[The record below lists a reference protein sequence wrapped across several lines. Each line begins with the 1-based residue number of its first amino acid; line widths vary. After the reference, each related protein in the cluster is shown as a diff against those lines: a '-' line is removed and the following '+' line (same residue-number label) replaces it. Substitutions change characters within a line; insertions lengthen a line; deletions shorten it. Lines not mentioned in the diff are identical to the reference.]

1 MPRALTAQEWETL
14 GELRSQLLLHRVR
27 NQMLDRYANAKA
39 LASAQGLSDDMLVP
53 LDWPR
58 KTIEVFANKLIPE
71 APTFPYDSEVADVIA
86 YAWAASNVAWVERQA
101 IKSAL
106 RYGPAFV
113 FTTHGDLS
121 MGEPEVIVSVADAAH
136 ATALVDWRTRRVK
149 AAYEVIDHER
159 ANLYLPY
166 WTLEID
172 VTRNQVIAEH
182 ESSARVR
189 CAIYTHDPAL
199 DKPFGRSR
207 ITPTVIGLTNAAAR
221 TLARQEV
228 AAEFYQ
234 APRPLFLGL
243 SPEDLFD
250 EDGQA
255 VLRKAIGSGW
265 AFPDAAS
272 EDEIEVALR
281 RAKVE
286 WAPQATMQ
294 PFSDQ
299 FRLQAA
305 AMAAA
310 SSIPLQHLGVVQDS
324 NPTSAEAIMAQE
336 KPLVEL
342 AFAQQREFDIARRHL
357 VWDIAATIYGDLDE
371 DAIDDLQAVALR
383 WQSPRHVSVSEASQM
398 VAMQVQAGNLPAG
411 AEETL
416 RLLPIDADDVTA
428 IAAVNEHRAGERAL
442 ATLTQAATNVD
453 PEIRQLALR
462 DDAEPGEV

>member
-1 MPRALTAQEWETL
+1 M
-14 GELRSQLLLHRVR
+14 
-27 NQMLDRYANAKA
+27 
-39 LASAQGLSDDMLVP
+39 
-53 LDWPR
+53 
-58 KTIEVFANKLIPE
+58 
-71 APTFPYDSEVADVIA
+71 
-86 YAWAASNVAWVERQA
+86 
-101 IKSAL
+101 
-106 RYGPAFV
+106 
-113 FTTHGDLS
+113 
-121 MGEPEVIVSVADAAH
+121 
-136 ATALVDWRTRRVK
+136 
-149 AAYEVIDHER
+149 
-159 ANLYLPY
+159 
-166 WTLEID
+166 
-172 VTRNQVIAEH
+172 
-182 ESSARVR
+182 
-189 CAIYTHDPAL
+189 
-199 DKPFGRSR
+199 
-207 ITPTVIGLTNAAAR
+207 
-221 TLARQEV
+221 
-228 AAEFYQ
+228 
-234 APRPLFLGL
+234 
-243 SPEDLFD
+243 FD

-398 VAMQVQAGNLPAG
+398 VAMQVQVGNLPAG

-428 IAAVNEHRAGERAL
+428 IAAVNEQRAGERAL

-453 PEIRQLALR
+453 PEIRQLATKTDDDPQIGGVTPDAQGGGSMKQRFDALGVAIRAGVAPESAAAMLGLDGVQFTGAVPVSLR
-462 DDAEPGEV
+462 VPEADAKRLEE